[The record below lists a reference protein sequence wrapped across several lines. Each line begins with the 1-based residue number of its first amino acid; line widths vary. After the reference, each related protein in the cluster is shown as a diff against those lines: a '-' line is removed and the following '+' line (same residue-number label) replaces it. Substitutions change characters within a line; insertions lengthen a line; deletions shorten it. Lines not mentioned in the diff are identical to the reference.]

1 MLHASGTLP
10 GSVCVEHATRIFE
23 VGSLAM
29 LSGLSARRQAPSLVL
44 YLDGQWGRFPVLP
57 KNSQE
62 TSSPRATE
70 KGRKP

>member
-1 MLHASGTLP
+1 MLFCSFAVG
-10 GSVCVEHATRIFE
+10 HATRISE
-23 VGSLAM
+23 VGSLVL
-29 LSGLSARRQAPSLVL
+29 LSGLPRSSQAPNLVL

>member
-1 MLHASGTLP
+1 MAALP
-10 GSVCVEHATRIFE
+10 GSVVYGHAMRISE
-23 VGSLAM
+23 VGSLVKW
-29 LSGLSARRQAPSLVL
+29 SGFPLFSQAPSLVL

-57 KNSQE
+57 TNSQE

>member
-1 MLHASGTLP
+1 MLLCSIAVG
-10 GSVCVEHATRIFE
+10 HATRICE
-23 VGSLAM
+23 VGSLVL
-29 LSGLSARRQAPSLVL
+29 LSGLPLSSQAPNLVL

-70 KGRKP
+70 KR

>member
-1 MLHASGTLP
+1 MRGVSQASAGLFCSAAV
-10 GSVCVEHATRIFE
+10 GHFTRISE

-29 LSGLSARRQAPSLVL
+29 LSGFSAWCQAPSLVL

-62 TSSPRATE
+62 TSSP
-70 KGRKP
+70 KSH